1 MLHTQDIYPF
11 CKQLLEDWDT
21 YLILLDKGESRK
33 TPLTKREKQV
43 HERIDQSLPI
53 IIETKI
59 SNLKLEEPSTYF
71 VRVLKHKVEGI
82 CIDIRKFNKK
92 SNGDTNWYEPTEV
105 GLMLPIGSWFKIV
118 DPLFKLLRKHK
129 TNE

>member
-1 MLHTQDIYPF
+1 M
-11 CKQLLEDWDT
+11 
-21 YLILLDKGESRK
+21 

-53 IIETKI
+53 ILETKV

-71 VRVLKHKVEGI
+71 IRVLKHKVEGI
-82 CIDIRKFNKK
+82 CIDIRLFDKK
-92 SNGDTNWYEPTEV
+92 TNGETYWYEPTEK
-105 GLMLPIGSWFKIV
+105 GLMLPIGNWFKII

-129 TNE
+129 PNE